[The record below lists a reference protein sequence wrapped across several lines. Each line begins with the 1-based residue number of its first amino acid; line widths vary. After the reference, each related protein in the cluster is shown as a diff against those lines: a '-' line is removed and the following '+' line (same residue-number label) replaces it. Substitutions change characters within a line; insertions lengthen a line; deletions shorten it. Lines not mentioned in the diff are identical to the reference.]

1 MVSLV
6 TNFFK
11 NILGY
16 LGLWNKKANLLFLG
30 LDNAGKSTLLYM
42 LKNDRMTQTAPT
54 IHPHSEE
61 LKLGNIRLNTFDLG
75 GHATA
80 RKIWDNYFPAV
91 DAILFLIDSSDIKR
105 FPEVKEEFEGIL
117 KNPQLANIPVAI
129 LGNKIDLK
137 NAASEEELREALD
150 LNTLISKESRP
161 IELFMCSVA
170 KKLGYSKA
178 LEWISNYL
186 KD

>member
-1 MVSLV
+1 MVSLI

-11 NILGY
+11 NVLGY

-42 LKNDRMTQTAPT
+42 LKHDRMTQTSPT

-61 LKLGNIRLNTFDLG
+61 LKMGNIRLNTFDLG
-75 GHATA
+75 GHQTA

-91 DAILFLIDSSDIKR
+91 DAILFLVDSCDVKR
-105 FPEVKEEFEGIL
+105 FPEVKEELLGIL
-117 KNPQLANIPVAI
+117 QSPQLDNVPIAI

-137 NAASEEELREALD
+137 GSVSEEELKEALD
-150 LNTLISKESRP
+150 FVSICSKESRP
-161 IELFMCSVA
+161 MEMFMCSIS
-170 KKLGYSKA
+170 KRLGYTKA
-178 LEWISNYL
+178 LEWITTYL